1 MPRGLIISLGTGPGV
16 ENAIA
21 KSIRQ
26 ANPTHLAFIA
36 SETSLAT
43 LDRVSTALGRS
54 LEDAERITADENDVE
69 ECYKA
74 TLGAIRL
81 LQKKGLP
88 ASEIALDF
96 TSGTKAMSA
105 GLVLAA
111 AAMEVGSVIYVY
123 GRRGPDG
130 RVITGTERVSS
141 LDPLEPW
148 VDFRAK
154 LVREFFNLYQFA
166 AALRLLEEM
175 KERVHDESVRDAIDA
190 VSHLVR
196 AYEAW
201 DKFDHENAD
210 SHFHEIKSLD
220 RLQRWRIALQN
231 NRGFLAALLRGKRR
245 AQETKQLEARF
256 SFDLIVDLLL
266 NAERRSQEGK
276 FDDAVARLY
285 RFTEMLAQAL
295 LAQHNIDT
303 SEVDLL
309 LVPEALRGELEQS
322 RNVETR
328 RIEIPLAKSYALLEG
343 LGSPVGSAFRDNKNL
358 KNYLKRRNS
367 SILAHGVEPV
377 TEKDYHEL
385 RQECEGLLATVY
397 PKWKESAAR
406 GRFARLEL
414 AG

>member
-26 ANPTHLAFIA
+26 ANPTDLVFIA

-43 LDRVSTALGRS
+43 LDRVSTTLGRS
-54 LEDAERITADENDVE
+54 LEEAERITANENDVE

-74 TLGAIRL
+74 SLEAIRL

-130 RVITGTERVSS
+130 RVITGAERVSS
-141 LDPLEPW
+141 LNPLEPW
-148 VDFRAK
+148 LDMRAK
-154 LVREFFNLYQFA
+154 LVREFFNLYQFG
-166 AALRLLEEM
+166 AALQLLEEM
-175 KERVHDESVRDAIDA
+175 RERVYDEKERNAIDA
-190 VSHLVR
+190 TRHLIR
-196 AYEAW
+196 AYDAW
-201 DKFDHENAD
+201 DKFDHENANG
-210 SHFHEIKSLD
+210 HFHEIKSLD
-220 RLQRWRIALQN
+220 RLQRWSIALQN
-231 NRGFLAALLRGKRR
+231 NRSFLAALLREKKQ
-245 AQETKQLEARF
+245 AQETKQLKTRF

-266 NAERRSQEGK
+266 NAERRAQEGK

-295 LAQHNIDT
+295 LAQHSIDT
-303 SEVDLL
+303 SEVDVR
-309 LVPEALRGELEQS
+309 LVPEVLRGELEKS
-322 RNVETR
+322 RNAETR
-328 RIEIPLAKSYALLEG
+328 KIEIPLAKSYALLEG
-343 LGSPVGSAFRDNKNL
+343 LGSPVGASFRDNKNL

-377 TEKDYHEL
+377 TEKDYNEL

-414 AG
+414 A